1 MKQPNIAIIGAGIGG
16 MAAAIALDRIG
27 ASVRIFEQASAFKRV
42 GAAINLTPNA
52 VRILDWLGP
61 GAALRNSAFSPEY
74 RVSRSW
80 DTGAVTS
87 RMEMGPLAERKY
99 GSPQLIVHRADLLS
113 ALEAALPPASVQLG
127 TRLTSVDQ
135 DEHQVH
141 LQFQHGSRSSFDA
154 VVAADGIHSTVRH
167 IMFGDDES
175 IYTGMAAYRAIF
187 PRERLGTYEWNSFVK
202 WWGPDTSSQ
211 LVTAAVNQGR
221 EMFMFATVREPEPS
235 RESWSAEC
243 DIDAL
248 RRAFAG
254 YHAEA
259 QSVFAACDAPFKTA
273 LYVRPPL
280 DRWVRGRVAL
290 LGDACHPMVPFMAQ
304 GGAMALEDAA
314 ILSRCLAEAADVPA
328 AFLAYE
334 AVRRPR
340 ASLIQNASSNNDWLR
355 ADANA
360 DWVYGYDAW
369 KAELKTETH

>member
-1 MKQPNIAIIGAGIGG
+1 
-16 MAAAIALDRIG
+16 
-27 ASVRIFEQASAFKRV
+27 
-42 GAAINLTPNA
+42 
-52 VRILDWLGP
+52 
-61 GAALRNSAFSPEY
+61 
-74 RVSRSW
+74 
-80 DTGAVTS
+80 
-87 RMEMGPLAERKY
+87 MEMGSVAERKY
-99 GSPQLIVHRADLLS
+99 GSPQLMVHRADLLS
-113 ALEAALPPASVQLG
+113 ALEAALPPASVQFG
-127 TRLTSVDQ
+127 ARLTSLDQ

-141 LQFQHGSRSSFDA
+141 LLFERGSRLSFDA

-167 IMFGDDES
+167 IMFGDDAP

-187 PRERLGTYEWNSFVK
+187 PRERVGNYEWNSFIK
-202 WWGPDTSSQ
+202 WWGPDTTSQ
-211 LVTAAVNQGR
+211 LVTAAINRGH

-259 QSVFAACDAPFKTA
+259 RSVFEACDAPFKTA

-280 DRWVRGRVAL
+280 ERWVRGRAAL

-340 ASLIQNASSNNDWLR
+340 ASLIQSVSSSNDWLR

-369 KAELKTETH
+369 KADLPTATH